1 MKRANELQD
10 GDQIGVGV
18 INGGFAR
25 VIGAM
30 NVTDDDGRTELWVTM
45 AVPPTA
51 MFEVES

>member
-10 GDQIGVGV
+10 GDEIGVGV

-30 NVTDDDGRTELWVTM
+30 NVDNEGKQELWVTM

-51 MFEVES
+51 MFEVGP